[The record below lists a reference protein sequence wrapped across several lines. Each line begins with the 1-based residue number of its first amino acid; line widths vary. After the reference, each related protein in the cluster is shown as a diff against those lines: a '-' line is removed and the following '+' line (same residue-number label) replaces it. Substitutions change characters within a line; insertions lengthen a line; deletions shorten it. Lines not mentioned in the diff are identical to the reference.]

1 MIDKEEIKMLS
12 DMQNQLGRIEA
23 TTSELK
29 DDIKE
34 LKEKDAAQ
42 SHDLETAY
50 AKAKARQDS
59 IKDGLQ
65 KQIDNT
71 QKLIETVNNNFNKSL
86 ESISCDF
93 NNTVK
98 AFSDNTTEIIKM
110 FNENITKMISAQNK
124 VIVEQN
130 DRIDDIVNNK
140 GKKLTYWWDKII
152 DKVIWFFLLGALGA
166 FFQWIGL
173 PQHIIQ
179 GVTK

>member
-1 MIDKEEIKMLS
+1 MDKEEIKMLS

-23 TTSELK
+23 TTTELK

-34 LKEKDAAQ
+34 LKEKDVAQ
-42 SHDLETAY
+42 SHELESAY

-71 QKLIETVNNNFNKSL
+71 QKLIETVNDNFNKSL
-86 ESISCDF
+86 ESINRDF
-93 NNTVK
+93 NNTIK
-98 AFSDNTTEIIKM
+98 AFSDNTTEIIKV
-110 FNENITKMISAQNK
+110 FNENISETISAQNQA
-124 VIVEQN
+124 IAEQN
-130 DRIDDIVNNK
+130 DKIDDIANNK
-140 GKKLTYWWDKII
+140 GKKLTYWWDKIV

-173 PQHIIQ
+173 PQHIVQ
-179 GVTK
+179 GVSK